1 MIELKGRLNDMGF
14 LSVERKDIE
23 KEQLCP
29 FANDTTNDN
38 GDPIDAI
45 CGDWCPH
52 FGEPTIIDEESP
64 ASQLMPQLMGKTVLE
79 ICHKKTLV
87 FSEIKDERP

>member
-1 MIELKGRLNDMGF
+1 MNELKARLNEIGF
-14 LSVERKDIE
+14 LSVERKGTE

-29 FANDTTNDN
+29 FATNENEN

-52 FGEPTIIDEESP
+52 FGEPTVIEKDNP
-64 ASQLMPQLMGKTVLE
+64 ASQLMPDLVGKIVLE

-87 FSEIKDERP
+87 FSEIKDERGQ